1 MRDDWDQ
8 PHGPASD
15 TRDAAPIEKRPILI
29 VLHQKHSVPGH
40 IGRTLQLQGHPLDIR
55 RPRFGD
61 PLPKTMADYDGS
73 VIFGGPMSANDP
85 DDYVKAETDWIG
97 VSLREQAPFLG
108 VCLGGQMLARHLG
121 AAVSLHDQ
129 GHVEIGYHDIIPLKS
144 AADEGAWPNRFYQ
157 WHKEGFELP
166 AGAELLATSPRDDF
180 PNQAFRYG
188 ETAVAIQFH
197 PEISYA
203 MASRWSGYN
212 PEKLR
217 QVGAQARAEQ
227 LRNHIANGPIV
238 RAWLDCF
245 LSSWVETGRRAR
257 SLPSTQRRV
266 AA

>member
-1 MRDDWDQ
+1 
-8 PHGPASD
+8 
-15 TRDAAPIEKRPILI
+15 
-29 VLHQKHSVPGH
+29 
-40 IGRTLQLQGHPLDIR
+40 LQLQGHPLDIR

-85 DDYVKAETDWIG
+85 DDYVKAETNWIG

-144 AADEGAWPNRFYQ
+144 AADEGAWPSRFYQ

-180 PNQAFRYG
+180 PNQAFRYD

-227 LRNHIANGPIV
+227 LRDHIANGPIV
-238 RAWLDCF
+238 RAWLDRF